1 MRVQKLIGS
10 EKLKLTQY
18 EQQIFQ
24 LKGESKRLASR
35 IAFNTFLTVRKKFR
49 SLVLQAE
56 VGVIDVAWREKQ
68 TIQNEKTQLSKERNS
83 ELRVLDSEFRDLVQE
98 VK

>member
-1 MRVQKLIGS
+1 
-10 EKLKLTQY
+10 
-18 EQQIFQ
+18 
-24 LKGESKRLASR
+24 
-35 IAFNTFLTVRKKFR
+35 VRKKFR